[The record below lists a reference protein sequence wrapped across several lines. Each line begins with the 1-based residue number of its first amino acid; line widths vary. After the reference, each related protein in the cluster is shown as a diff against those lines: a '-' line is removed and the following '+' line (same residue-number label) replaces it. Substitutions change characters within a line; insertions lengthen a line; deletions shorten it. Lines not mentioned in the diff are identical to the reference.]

1 MFWCCFIS
9 INGDRCVDNC
19 QNIVTGRKKPDNIK
33 TQVTHQENPWK
44 IYFKTEQSELNINRN
59 SKQITNILLYLCF
72 KYKITIFVF

>member
-59 SKQITNILLYLCF
+59 SKQVTNILLYLYF